1 MTSTFLFERPRGGE
15 RALLVGVGIGR
26 PVDPQDTAEFE
37 ALAASA
43 GALPVALVTASRPR
57 PDSKYFVGTGK
68 AAEIRDRAQDARAEV
83 ILVDQTLSPS
93 QERNLE
99 KLTSCR
105 VLDRNGLILDIFS
118 QRARSFEGKLQVELA
133 QLSHLST
140 RLVRGWTHLE
150 RQKGGIGL
158 RGPGETQLET
168 DRRLIAKRIRTLR
181 GRLEKLARQ
190 RDTGRHVR
198 REVPVPTVALVG
210 YTNAGKS
217 TLFNRL
223 TGSDSYVADQLFA
236 TLDPTV
242 RRIKLAGVGE
252 VVLADTVG
260 FVRSLPHELIAAFR
274 STLQEAR
281 EADLLLHVV
290 DASDPQRD
298 ERILQVR
305 EVLAGIGAGEI
316 RELKVFNKIDL
327 LGAGGLGTERSG
339 VDQSGAES
347 RSVESRDVESRDVES
362 RDVESPGAESRG
374 GQFAGVELHGVHL
387 PGVELPH
394 ILLAADGA
402 PVQAWVSAHSGAG
415 LGELRE
421 AIAQAVRPNQVRQTL
436 HLGLLAAAVR
446 SDLYRREAVRAERQC
461 DDGSWELDVE
471 LDPAEMAKILG
482 NRGVEPVAPPENAR
496 AVA

>member
-1 MTSTFLFERPRGGE
+1 
-15 RALLVGVGIGR
+15 VGIGH
-26 PVDPQDTAEFE
+26 PVDPYDAAEFK

-43 GALPVALVTASRPR
+43 GAIPVGMLLANRPK
-57 PDSKYFVGTGK
+57 PDPKYFVGTGK
-68 AAEIRDRAQDARAEV
+68 AEEIRARAVELSAEV
-83 ILVDQTLSPS
+83 VLVDQELSPS

-99 KLTSCR
+99 KLTGCR
-105 VLDRNGLILDIFS
+105 VLDRNGLILDIFA

-133 QLSHLST
+133 QLSHLAT

-168 DRRLIAKRIRTLR
+168 DRRLIAKRIRTLQ

-223 TGSDSYVADQLFA
+223 TGSDTYVADQLFA

-242 RRIKLAGVGE
+242 RRVKLEGVGE

-260 FVRSLPHELIAAFR
+260 FVRQLPHELIAAFR

-290 DASDPQRD
+290 DASDPLRS
-298 ERILQVR
+298 ERITQVR
-305 EVLAGIGAGEI
+305 EVLAGIGAGAI
-316 RELKVFNKIDL
+316 RELTVFNKIDL
-327 LGAGGLGTERSG
+327 KSDSTPAETPHVVAGPDGLPVQVWVSSVTGAGI
-339 VDQSGAES
+339 D
-347 RSVESRDVESRDVES
+347 
-362 RDVESPGAESRG
+362 
-374 GQFAGVELHGVHL
+374 
-387 PGVELPH
+387 
-394 ILLAADGA
+394 
-402 PVQAWVSAHSGAG
+402 
-415 LGELRE
+415 ELRT
-421 AIAQAVRPNQVRQTL
+421 AMVDAVRPDRILSTL
-436 HLGLLAAAVR
+436 HLMLPAAAVR
-446 SDLYRREAVRAERQC
+446 SDLYRRNAVRAERQR

-471 LDPAEMAKILG
+471 LDSAEMAKILG
-482 NRGVEPVAPPENAR
+482 GRGVNLLKTLVPAEQRVA
-496 AVA
+496 